1 MTTYDLLLS
10 NAVELRA
17 CFVKKTN
24 SLEMGRG
31 FEAAQVGQMAT
42 ESKEVA
48 MRCQALPTCVGPAA
62 REAKGRTGPS
72 PHGASLLPDEEN
84 TGTRQPGLH
93 RETLSQISNKPK
105 SERNQFQALLFWL
118 GGHGEVAAFLYLVLH
133 TLVLHCPDQKPL
145 LPLSPVLL
153 CQLQRSNS
161 RVQRSVRNL
170 SLGRDQMP
178 KSQQLSWPL
187 HP

>member
-93 RETLSQISNKPK
+93 RETLSLPDEEDTGIRGFKRVGN
-105 SERNQFQALLFWL
+105 A
-118 GGHGEVAAFLYLVLH
+118 EVHTPGKCRLVRLK
-133 TLVLHCPDQKPL
+133 T
-145 LPLSPVLL
+145 SPVL
-153 CQLQRSNS
+153 
-161 RVQRSVRNL
+161 
-170 SLGRDQMP
+170 
-178 KSQQLSWPL
+178 
-187 HP
+187 